1 MNTKRNDGD
10 NRGYTLDALAQWLER
25 NAEAN
30 DYRQANAKK
39 RRAFMAGALRIDDVL
54 KNDNG
59 KDCESSLLSDGGRGA
74 AAILEVVDGGR
85 VGGESAAWLAEF
97 RRAVA
102 TLGEVE
108 QRIVAALMR
117 DARPQVAARIAGT
130 NRQRVYRTIAKLRT
144 ALKPAHEMWKARYS
158 SN

>member
-1 MNTKRNDGD
+1 MNAEHNDCD
-10 NRGYTLDALAQWLER
+10 NRGYALDALARRMER
-25 NAEAN
+25 NAEAD

-39 RRAFMAGALRIDDVL
+39 RRPFMAGALRIEDVL

-74 AAILEVVDGGR
+74 AAIRSALDGEG
-85 VGGESAAWLAEF
+85 VESAAWLVEF

-102 TLGEVE
+102 TLCEVE
-108 QRIVAALMR
+108 QRVVAALMR

-130 NRQRVYRTIAKLRT
+130 NRQRVYRTMAKLRSK
-144 ALKPAHEMWKARYS
+144 LKPAHEMWKARYS

>member
-1 MNTKRNDGD
+1 MKKNRNSESQ
-10 NRGYTLDALAQWLER
+10 GYELDALAKEMVR
-25 NAEAN
+25 RAEV
-30 DYRQANAKK
+30 DDFRQANAKK

-59 KDCESSLLSDGGRGA
+59 KDCESALLSDDGRGA
-74 AAILEVVDGGR
+74 AAIRGAADGGR
-85 VGGESAAWLAEF
+85 EGGESAAWLAEF

>member
-10 NRGYTLDALAQWLER
+10 KRGYTLDALAQWLER

-74 AAILEVVDGGR
+74 AAIREAADGGR
-85 VGGESAAWLAEF
+85 VGGESAAWLVEF

-108 QRIVAALMR
+108 QRVVAALMR

-144 ALKPAHEMWKARYS
+144 ALKPAHEMWKVRYS
-158 SN
+158 SI

>member
-1 MNTKRNDGD
+1 MKKNRNSESQ
-10 NRGYTLDALAQWLER
+10 GYELDALAKEMVR
-25 NAEAN
+25 RAEV
-30 DYRQANAKK
+30 DDFRQANAKK

-59 KDCESSLLSDGGRGA
+59 KDCESALLSDDGRGA
-74 AAILEVVDGGR
+74 AAIRGAADGGR
-85 VGGESAAWLAEF
+85 EGGESAAWLAEF
-97 RRAVA
+97 RRTVA

-108 QRIVAALMR
+108 QRVVAALMR